1 MVTTL
6 HVTTTLTGSFSGC
19 TYFILHVSAVFS
31 PVARFYHC
39 IITLHHHYITY
50 FITSFRNQELVA
62 ALHGLILLYE
72 KQFQIAALQ
81 TTESERMS
89 SNLSTS
95 VTPTGWIN
103 VSIEPP
109 EDETSFE
116 GKSPSSSSSSQTSS
130 RPFETSGSTTR
141 PSHPKNSLTN
151 GSLDHPDPHT
161 PVTSSTAATYGSVSS
176 YASTVGENRFLDSL
190 PPKKSSSLGS
200 GGPKKTVF
208 SHIWKGV
215 VFLASDPS
223 QEVADVAQYVVRS
236 VHDKV

>member
-1 MVTTL
+1 M
-6 HVTTTLTGSFSGC
+6 
-19 TYFILHVSAVFS
+19 
-31 PVARFYHC
+31 
-39 IITLHHHYITY
+39 
-50 FITSFRNQELVA
+50 A

-95 VTPTGWIN
+95 VTPTGWIH

-116 GKSPSSSSSSQTSS
+116 GKSPSSSSSQTPS
-130 RPFETSGSTTR
+130 RAFETSGTTSR

-151 GSLDHPDPHT
+151 GSLDHPDPHSS
-161 PVTSSTAATYGSVSS
+161 VTSSTAVTHGSVSS

-190 PPKKSSSLGS
+190 PPKKSSSQSS
-200 GGPKKTVF
+200 GGQKKTVF
-208 SHIWKGV
+208 YHIWKGV
-215 VFLASDPS
+215 VLLASDPS
-223 QEVADVAQYVVRS
+223 QEVAEVAQYVVRS
-236 VHDKV
+236 VYDKV

>member
-1 MVTTL
+1 M
-6 HVTTTLTGSFSGC
+6 
-19 TYFILHVSAVFS
+19 
-31 PVARFYHC
+31 
-39 IITLHHHYITY
+39 
-50 FITSFRNQELVA
+50 A

-116 GKSPSSSSSSQTSS
+116 GKRPSSSSSSLTSS
-130 RPFETSGSTTR
+130 RAFETSGSITTR

-151 GSLDHPDPHT
+151 GSLNHHDPHT
-161 PVTSSTAATYGSVSS
+161 PVMSSTAATYGSVSS
-176 YASTVGENRFLDSL
+176 YASAVSENRFLDSL
-190 PPKKSSSLGS
+190 PPKKSSSLSS
-200 GGPKKTVF
+200 GGSKKTVF

-215 VFLASDPS
+215 VLLASDPS

>member
-1 MVTTL
+1 M
-6 HVTTTLTGSFSGC
+6 
-19 TYFILHVSAVFS
+19 
-31 PVARFYHC
+31 
-39 IITLHHHYITY
+39 
-50 FITSFRNQELVA
+50 A

-116 GKSPSSSSSSQTSS
+116 GKSPSSSSSSSQTSS
-130 RPFETSGSTTR
+130 RAFETSGSTTTR

-151 GSLDHPDPHT
+151 GSLNHHDPHT

-176 YASTVGENRFLDSL
+176 YASAVSENRFLDSL
-190 PPKKSSSLGS
+190 PPKKSSSLSS
-200 GGPKKTVF
+200 GGSKKTVF

-215 VFLASDPS
+215 VLLASDPS

-236 VHDKV
+236 VYDKV